1 MKRAF
6 IVPVFF
12 LVCII
17 TFAENPAQDTA
28 VTSKSTQQK
37 ILEALEDIREVQDS
51 TYNQRIRAAKA
62 RTAITHNPEISP
74 SEYSIL
80 SGIENNT
87 HSKSPIKIF
96 ANSSAYRMR
105 PFSVK

>member
-17 TFAENPAQDTA
+17 TFAENPAQDAA

-37 ILEALEDIREVQDS
+37 ILEALEDSERFKILLIIR
-51 TYNQRIRAAKA
+51 
-62 RTAITHNPEISP
+62 
-74 SEYSIL
+74 
-80 SGIENNT
+80 G
-87 HSKSPIKIF
+87 
-96 ANSSAYRMR
+96 
-105 PFSVK
+105 